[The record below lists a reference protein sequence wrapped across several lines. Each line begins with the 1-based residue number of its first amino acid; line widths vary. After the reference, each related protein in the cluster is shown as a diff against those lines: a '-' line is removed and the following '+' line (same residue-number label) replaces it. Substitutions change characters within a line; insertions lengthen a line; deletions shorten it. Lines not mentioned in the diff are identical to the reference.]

1 MSTIL
6 ALDQSSS
13 HTGFAIVKDGK
24 LTETGCI
31 NVPASQDLFART
43 CIMCED
49 IITLMDRCKPDFLC
63 LEEIY
68 GLPGRYTALK
78 ALAIVR
84 GALIYVWWK
93 RSGAYPL
100 VIGCS
105 SARAQLGIKGN
116 AKKDE
121 VMAAVNAKFNLK
133 LINEHEADAVVIAV
147 IGNELLEGA
156 KQNAVPTMRAA
167 SVKTSSNT
175 KKILKKMMK
184 KGKK

>member
-1 MSTIL
+1 MIIL
-6 ALDQSSS
+6 SLDQSSS
-13 HTGFAIVKDGK
+13 NTGYAVLKDGK
-24 LTETGCI
+24 LIETGCI
-31 NVPASQDLFART
+31 SVPASQDLFART

-49 IITLMDRCKPDFLC
+49 IIKLMDLCKPDYLC

-93 RSGAYPL
+93 RSGSYPL

-105 SARAQLGIKGN
+105 SARVQLGIKGN
-116 AKKDE
+116 AKKEE
-121 VMAAVNAKFNLK
+121 VMAAVNAKFKLK
-133 LINEHEADAVVIAV
+133 LTNEHEADAVVIGIV
-147 IGNELLEGA
+147 GNDLLEGA
-156 KQNAVPTMRAA
+156 QPNSKTTK
-167 SVKTSSNT
+167 SLTVKISTST
-175 KKILKKMMK
+175 KKALNKMAK

>member
-1 MSTIL
+1 MILL

-13 HTGFAIVKDGK
+13 HTGYAIVKDCK
-24 LTETGCI
+24 LIETGCI

-49 IITLMDRCKPDFLC
+49 LIKLMDQCKPDFLC

-68 GLPGRYTALK
+68 GAPGRYTALK

-93 RSGAYPL
+93 RTGGYPL

-133 LINEHEADAVVIAV
+133 LTNEHEADAVVLGI
-147 IGNELLEGA
+147 IGTELLEVA
-156 KQNAVPTMRAA
+156 QQPKVTSTIRTA
-167 SVKTSSNT
+167 SVKVSSNT
-175 KKILKKMMK
+175 RKTLKKMTK